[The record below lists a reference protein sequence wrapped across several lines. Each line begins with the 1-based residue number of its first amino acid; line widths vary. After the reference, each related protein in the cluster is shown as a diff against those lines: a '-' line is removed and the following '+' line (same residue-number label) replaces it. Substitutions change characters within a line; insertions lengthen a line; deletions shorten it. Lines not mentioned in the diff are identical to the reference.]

1 MDHINNETVK
11 ELWLTTE
18 QYQQMQT
25 DVTDRVPEEAC
36 GILAGVDQHVSNVFP
51 TTNTLHSPVRFRIE
65 PKEQLDVF
73 NQMDEMG
80 WDLLAIYHS
89 HPSGPDHPSIT
100 DIQEAYYPEALHL
113 IWFTSEG
120 KWICKGYRINK
131 GEFEG
136 ISLNIVPAK

>member
-1 MDHINNETVK
+1 MDFINNRTAI
-11 ELWLTTE
+11 ELWLTNE
-18 QYQQMQT
+18 QYQRMQM
-25 DVTDRVPEEAC
+25 DVTNRVPEEAC
-36 GILAGVDQHVSNVFP
+36 GILAGVDQHVIHVFP

-73 NQMDEMG
+73 NTMDEMS
-80 WDLLAIYHS
+80 WELLAIYHS
-89 HPSGPDHPSIT
+89 HPSGPEHPSIT

-113 IWFTSEG
+113 IWFISEG
-120 KWICKGYRINK
+120 EWACKGYRIYR